1 VSDPAT
7 RGESDAIDQA
17 GEVPT
22 AIRNRL
28 ALVLDVDDDIAALR
42 LARELRPWFGIAKVG
57 LELFTAAGPPI
68 VETLRD
74 GGYEVFVDLK
84 LHDIPSTVNKAA
96 RVLGG
101 LGATYTTIHAA
112 GGVAMLHAGV
122 EGFAEGA
129 RAAGVPAPTVLA
141 VTVLTSDAGAPAH
154 ILPNRV
160 AAALD
165 AGAGGVVCAGSDVRD
180 IRQLAPRLTIV
191 VPGIRPAGSPTH
203 DQVRATTPEDALAA
217 GADVLVI
224 GRAVTAAD
232 DPAAAAASLVQSLH
246 GL

>member
-1 VSDPAT
+1 VSNEAPETRAPAT
-7 RGESDAIDQA
+7 EN
-17 GEVPT
+17 EPE
-22 AIRNRL
+22 AIRDRL

-42 LARELRPWFGIAKVG
+42 LARDLRPWFGIAKVG

-84 LHDIPSTVNKAA
+84 LHDIPSTVNRAA

-101 LGATYTTIHAA
+101 LGASYTTVHAI
-112 GGVAMLHAGV
+112 GGVAMLRAGV
-122 EGFAEGA
+122 DGFADGA
-129 RAAGVPAPTVLA
+129 EAAGMPEPTVLA
-141 VTVLTSDAGAPAH
+141 VTVLTSDSGAPPH

-160 AAALD
+160 ATALD
-165 AGAGGVVCAGSDVRD
+165 GGARGVVCAGSDVHD
-180 IRQLAPRLTIV
+180 IRQLAPRLEIV

-203 DQVRATTPEDALAA
+203 DQARTSTPQEAFAA
-217 GADVLVI
+217 GADVLVV

-232 DPAAAAASLVQSLH
+232 DPPAAAEALVRSLRPE
-246 GL
+246 